1 MSAHSEAKPGT
12 VTINRLT
19 RMKRDGEKIAV
30 LTAYDASFA
39 GLLEAAGVDVILV
52 GDSLGNVVQGR
63 KTTVPVTIDDMV
75 YHTRAVTRGCE
86 RPLVMADLPFMTY
99 ATAQQTLDNAA
110 RLMREGEAHMVKLEA
125 GMMHLDAIRAL
136 VGNGIPVC
144 GHLGLTPQSVHKMG
158 GYRVQG
164 REQAAADRMLDEA
177 LAQQAAGIDLL
188 VVECIPS
195 DLGRRISEALDIPV
209 IGIGAGP
216 HCDAQVLVLY
226 DMIGVTRGH
235 RPRFSKNFMD
245 GQGQV
250 EDAARAFVN
259 AVKAGA
265 FPGPEHSF

>member
-1 MSAHSEAKPGT
+1 MSAHGKAKSGT
-12 VTINRLT
+12 ITLNRLA

-39 GLLEAAGVDVILV
+39 GLLESAGVEVILV

-75 YHTRAVTRGCE
+75 YHTRAVTRGCS

-125 GMMHLDAIRAL
+125 GMLHLDAIRAL

-164 REQAAADRMLDEA
+164 REQAAADRMLEEA
-177 LAQQAAGIDLL
+177 LEQQAAGIDLL

-195 DLGRRISEALDIPV
+195 ELGRRITDALDIPV

-235 RPRFSKNFMD
+235 RPSFSKNFMD
-245 GQGQV
+245 GQGQI
-250 EDAARAFVN
+250 EDAVRNFVS
-259 AVKAGA
+259 AVKSGS
-265 FPGPEHSF
+265 FPAPEHCF

>member
-136 VGNGIPVC
+136 VGNGIPV
-144 GHLGLTPQSVHKMG
+144 
-158 GYRVQG
+158 
-164 REQAAADRMLDEA
+164 
-177 LAQQAAGIDLL
+177 
-188 VVECIPS
+188 
-195 DLGRRISEALDIPV
+195 
-209 IGIGAGP
+209 
-216 HCDAQVLVLY
+216 
-226 DMIGVTRGH
+226 
-235 RPRFSKNFMD
+235 
-245 GQGQV
+245 
-250 EDAARAFVN
+250 
-259 AVKAGA
+259 
-265 FPGPEHSF
+265 